1 VGPAL
6 DAACRAGSAGAAD
19 DFVVKAM
26 VPPIFLALGI
36 LGRKLSSP
44 GGLSGVT
51 IAIQAAT
58 LPVAAGLG
66 SSAAL
71 SVATAAA
78 LLQVYFTLEKS
89 TIIDAER
96 PAVEIDDTRFGVGS
110 HPAES
115 LRALINDWAFCAE
128 TLFHGN
134 PSGLD
139 NTVSTFVASLSFA
152 LMCLTNDG
160 VFGGSQVWQC
170 PQVREFPQENGF
182 TQHDAPSAYC
192 CDQHAGAE
200 EHEKSGGRGSSAA

>member
-1 VGPAL
+1 MIMFVDVTKPVIPSSEVGPAL
-6 DAACRAGSAGAAD
+6 DAACRSCCAATAD

-36 LGRKLSSP
+36 LCNKFSSDS
-44 GGLSGVT
+44 GLSGVT

-78 LLQVYFTLEKS
+78 LLELYFILDKRS
-89 TIIDAER
+89 IIDVEQS
-96 PAVEIDDTRFGVGS
+96 PVEIDDARFGVGK
-110 HPAES
+110 HPVEA
-115 LRALINDWAFCAE
+115 LRPLINDWAFCAE

-139 NTVSTFVASLSFA
+139 NTVSTFVAASR
-152 LMCLTNDG
+152 C
-160 VFGGSQVWQC
+160 
-170 PQVREFPQENGF
+170 
-182 TQHDAPSAYC
+182 
-192 CDQHAGAE
+192 HAGMSCHQVVVWCA
-200 EHEKSGGRGSSAA
+200 GSEMHSST